1 MKAHKNLQ
9 KGMYLFQTNKFY
21 HIFRYFTRGF
31 LWFSFG
37 HNEVSPVN
45 VTFLSPNKKVTKEIG
60 TGKALCVVL
69 STRHGFAHRTPKPP
83 FPVNPSRPHSVSAE
97 ELNLETRHSKNVPI
111 FAALRWY
118 TKNDG
123 RAGERSLLQMFFS
136 AILRVQPLRS
146 CAAMAMRTGEVHR
159 RGCI

>member
-60 TGKALCVVL
+60 TGKALCVAL
-69 STRHGFAHRTPKPP
+69 PRAK
-83 FPVNPSRPHSVSAE
+83 
-97 ELNLETRHSKNVPI
+97 
-111 FAALRWY
+111 AALPYEPIPAALGQCGGTQPRSSAQQ
-118 TKNDG
+118 KCSDFCCAEIVPRKDG
-123 RAGERSLLQMFFS
+123 RTGVRSLLQMFFS
-136 AILRVQPLRS
+136 AILSVQPLRN

>member
-1 MKAHKNLQ
+1 
-9 KGMYLFQTNKFY
+9 MYLFQTNKFY

-60 TGKALCVVL
+60 TGKALYVVL

-83 FPVNPSRPHSVSAE
+83 FPVYPSRPHSVSAE
-97 ELNLETRHSKNVPI
+97 ELNPETRHSKNVPI

-118 TKNDG
+118 TKKRRQSRRAEPPANVFLCHLACTAVKKLGSYGDAHG
-123 RAGERSLLQMFFS
+123 RG
-136 AILRVQPLRS
+136 
-146 CAAMAMRTGEVHR
+146 T
-159 RGCI
+159 

>member
-69 STRHGFAHRTPKPP
+69 
-83 FPVNPSRPHSVSAE
+83 PHAKAA
-97 ELNLETRHSKNVPI
+97 LPCVPI
-111 FAALRWY
+111 PAALGQCGG
-118 TKNDG
+118 T
-123 RAGERSLLQMFFS
+123 
-136 AILRVQPLRS
+136 
-146 CAAMAMRTGEVHR
+146 
-159 RGCI
+159 